1 MTTVSRSTGKVL
13 SLLTQSAGRSSSFR
27 VECLSRTHAD
37 RWLSIYLAIELDVA
51 KSVLWGVELN
61 CD

>member
-1 MTTVSRSTGKVL
+1 MTTVSRSTGQVL

-51 KSVLWGVELN
+51 KSVF
-61 CD
+61 